1 MRKGGFTLVEIMIV
15 VAIIGL
21 LAAIAIPNF
30 IRARA
35 TTQQN
40 TCLNNI
46 RQFDAAKQQYAL
58 ENGLASTSTF
68 TSTNLNGYLT
78 NLTVT
83 STCPGSATT
92 TYGGLG
98 DMGASITCAIHKP

>member
-1 MRKGGFTLVEIMIV
+1 MKKSGFTLVESMIG

-30 IRARA
+30 IRART
-35 TTQQN
+35 TTQTN
-40 TCLNNI
+40 TCMNNL

-58 ENGLASTSTF
+58 ENGLSATDTF
-68 TSTNLNGYLT
+68 TSTALDGYLT
-78 NLTVT
+78 NLTVA
-83 STCPGSATT
+83 STCPGGG

-98 DMGASITCAIHKP
+98 DMGASVTCSIHRP